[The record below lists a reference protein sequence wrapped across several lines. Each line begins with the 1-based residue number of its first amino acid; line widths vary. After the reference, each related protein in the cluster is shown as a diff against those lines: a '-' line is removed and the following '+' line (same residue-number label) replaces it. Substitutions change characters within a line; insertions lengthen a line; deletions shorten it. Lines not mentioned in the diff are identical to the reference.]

1 MAGEM
6 TRCSK
11 VLRVLALIVG
21 AFCLLKDVHAQEEGK
36 LNGFEYQ
43 INNLAQTDWALSTSG
58 TPNPNNIGR
67 LSSAGNT
74 WNLMAYRL
82 ESRIK
87 LTATDEKAQQWG
99 LDSLSALIHP
109 LSYFDLAPQVDGSL
123 PKVNL
128 FGGLAGGNYPGNG
141 WMVQT
146 TNFNEGMLSLP

>member
-1 MAGEM
+1 M

-82 ESRIK
+82 ESRINRLSWTK
-87 LTATDEKAQQWG
+87 PVRRVMPRSSCALTALLRLG
-99 LDSLSALIHP
+99 
-109 LSYFDLAPQVDGSL
+109 
-123 PKVNL
+123 
-128 FGGLAGGNYPGNG
+128 
-141 WMVQT
+141 
-146 TNFNEGMLSLP
+146 